1 MHGEGFALL
10 AAFAFAL
17 SAVYT
22 RRFTTGAGGRPPAPP
37 EIGVLA
43 SLLGDLTTFGI
54 LAVGE
59 LARGRSQPLRPE
71 SVALFL
77 TAGLVAS
84 MLGRNLAFLSVKQI
98 GAGRSTAV
106 RLSNT
111 VFSAVVGWVWLR
123 DLPRPLQLVGIVLV
137 TVGLW
142 VVVTERE
149 GWEQNTN
156 WAGILTAVSA
166 ALAFAVGDTARRAG
180 LLITPSVP
188 LSGFLGA
195 CAAIPAQLVLLR
207 PWHWPEAIW
216 RHLRRPDVLASGGFN
231 SVALLLL
238 TAAVHRTPVANAAA
252 LYNLQVLLVIAL
264 GRWMLRGEDP
274 GGLRLVV
281 GSATAVAG
289 AALVLGG

>member
-1 MHGEGFALL
+1 MRGEGFALL

-22 RRFTTGAGGRPPAPP
+22 RRFTTGVGGRPPAPP

-43 SLLGDLTTFGI
+43 SLLGDLTTFGA

-59 LARGRSQPLRPE
+59 LARGKGQLLRPE

-84 MLGRNLAFLSVKQI
+84 MLGRNLAFFSVKQI

-111 VFSAVVGWVWLR
+111 VFSAAVGWVWLR
-123 DLPRPLQLVGIVLV
+123 DLPRPMQLVGIVLV

-149 GWEQNTN
+149 GWERDTN
-156 WAGILTAVSA
+156 WAGVLTAVSA

-188 LSGFLGA
+188 ISGFLGA
-195 CAAIPAQLVLLR
+195 CAAIPAQLILLR
-207 PWHWPEAIW
+207 PWRWPEAIW
-216 RHLRRPDVLASGGFN
+216 RHLLRPDVLASGGFN
-231 SVALLLL
+231 SVALLFL
-238 TAAVHRTPVANAAA
+238 TVAVHRTPVANAAA

-274 GGLRLVV
+274 GGLRLVM